1 MDEGAA
7 ELAVEWLAPEA
18 QGSNGL
24 AGVPGATDGET
35 ARQIAGHVRA
45 IMELLRLDLDDPN
58 LVGTPE
64 RVARAYIEL
73 FAGVHADRE
82 PVFRTFPNTER
93 YSQIVSVRDIPF
105 YSLCAHHLL
114 PFFGRA
120 HVAYIPAER
129 IVGLSKLARLVE
141 FYARRP
147 QLQERMTEQVIG
159 CLATELKPQGAMVVV
174 QAQHLC
180 MEMRGVQKPGAV
192 TTTSAIRGVFRDRAV
207 REEFLQLLHRT

>member
-1 MDEGAA
+1 MDEAA
-7 ELAVEWLAPEA
+7 AGLEVEWRPPEA
-18 QGSNGL
+18 GGQNGL
-24 AGVPGATDGET
+24 ADAPHQEDGEQV
-35 ARQIAGHVRA
+35 RQIAGHVRA
-45 IMELLRLDLDDPN
+45 ILALLRLDLDDPN

-64 RVARAYIEL
+64 RVARSYLEL

-82 PVFRTFPNTER
+82 PVFQTFPNTEH

-147 QLQERMTEQVIG
+147 QLQERLTEQVIG
-159 CLATELKPQGAMVVV
+159 CLASELKPQGAMVVV

-180 MEMRGVQKPGAV
+180 MEMRGVQKPGAL

-207 REEFLQLLHRT
+207 REEFLQLLQRP